1 MTNAVQTAYTHAFIL
16 ASLPAVARRI
26 LEIGCGDGAL
36 AECLVRDGYEVLAID
51 AEAGCVAAARER
63 GIEARLAEWP
73 APVDGTF
80 DAVLFTRSLH
90 HVHDLEGGIAAAGA
104 ALRPG
109 GRVVVEDFRAEGGSE
124 RSADWYR
131 AMVGELADGDAL
143 ADDAS
148 VAALLDKLPPAV
160 HGGHELHSSS
170 AIRDALSGYFTISE
184 EDAAYYFR
192 YVEPHLREPV
202 AAKWLLEVELEQ
214 IVAGEID
221 ALGKRFTGSAN

>member
-1 MTNAVQTAYTHAFIL
+1 MSNAVQTAYTHAFIL
-16 ASLPAVARRI
+16 ASLPKEARRV

-36 AECLVRDGYEVLAID
+36 AEMLMTDGLEVVALDTNAD
-51 AEAGCVAAARER
+51 CVAAAQAR
-63 GIEARLAEWP
+63 GVEARQAEWP
-73 APVDGTF
+73 AAIEGAF

-90 HVHDLEGGIAAAGA
+90 HVHDLDGGIAAARTVLA
-104 ALRPG
+104 PG
-109 GRVVVEDFRAEGGSE
+109 GRVIVEDFRAEGGGQ

-131 AMVGELADGDAL
+131 AMVEQLSAGGAL
-143 ADDAS
+143 TDDAS
-148 VAALLDKLPPAV
+148 VMALLDKLPPAA

-170 AIRDALSGYFTISE
+170 AIRAALGRQFHVRG

-192 YVEPHLREPV
+192 YLEPHLREAG

-221 ALGKRFTGSAN
+221 ALGKRFVGTAN